1 MYYTVKERTDG
12 FGAQFQTMIC
22 CILIAENSN
31 NKYIHTPIQ
40 KMEHNYDN
48 DPNFISNV
56 ENYINLIKY
65 GCLNDINNLE
75 IKELNIKFI
84 IKTFEEN
91 INKYLLSNSLKNLKN
106 IFWKNKNKIF
116 FQNDKFNIAVHIRS
130 HNIIDGPNNEFR
142 YTDLNYYFD
151 IIQKIKEKYNKDLL
165 FHIYSQNEISDYD
178 KFDKT
183 NVVFHLNENLF
194 DTFTGLVAADVLIM
208 SKSSLSYSAAILSDG
223 EIYYQP
229 FWHKPGEKWIVC

>member
-40 KMEHNYDN
+40 KIEHNYDN

-75 IKELNIKFI
+75 
-84 IKTFEEN
+84 T
-91 INKYLLSNSLKNLKN
+91 
-106 IFWKNKNKIF
+106 
-116 FQNDKFNIAVHIRS
+116 
-130 HNIIDGPNNEFR
+130 
-142 YTDLNYYFD
+142 
-151 IIQKIKEKYNKDLL
+151 
-165 FHIYSQNEISDYD
+165 
-178 KFDKT
+178 
-183 NVVFHLNENLF
+183 
-194 DTFTGLVAADVLIM
+194 
-208 SKSSLSYSAAILSDG
+208 
-223 EIYYQP
+223 
-229 FWHKPGEKWIVC
+229 